1 MAGTVAVTGAAGMD
15 TERTSIAIHRHRPC
29 RHHRLEVG
37 ALRAHRA
44 QDPTCL
50 EHDFAVSAANQ

>member
-1 MAGTVAVTGAAGMD
+1 MAGTVAVTEAAGMD

-37 ALRAHRA
+37 A
-44 QDPTCL
+44 
-50 EHDFAVSAANQ
+50 